1 MRFVQKKHYSFSPI
15 DCRAKNATNNMYMY
29 SSTDSITHCV
39 SCVHTVHKLYNEQ
52 AYSTSRSN
60 ARSNYYLS
68 KIPGSKTHH
77 TAYMIQRSKLSV
89 YDPPFPNVPLLMF

>member
-60 ARSNYYLS
+60 VRTRVRIIIFQKFPVLR
-68 KIPGSKTHH
+68 H
-77 TAYMIQRSKLSV
+77 TTLHI
-89 YDPPFPNVPLLMF
+89 